1 MTAPPAARQFCGAVT
16 DPAFDG
22 AGAVPLCLRAG
33 GVTIHHARTLH
44 ASMANTSD
52 DPRRFLVMPYFA
64 ADAFPLAY
72 PTLLARHGKA
82 PFVLSVA
89 DSDAWSDAYTASDM
103 VLVGL
108 GPIVALY
115 CRSSTLYQTHQHI
128 RCPCFLFLRWQCGRT
143 PRCWVCRAG
152 PRASS
157 QRRSGC
163 RCRAWR
169 ADAAA
174 RRRTRSTRR
183 SR

>member
-1 MTAPPAARQFCGAVT
+1 MAAPPAARQFCGAVT

-82 PFVLSVA
+82 PFVLSAA
-89 DSDAWSDAYTASDM
+89 DADAWAAGTAADPARGPEVARPTTQGVKSDAYTASDM

-108 GPIVALY
+108 GRIVALY
-115 CRSSTLYQTHQHI
+115 CRSSTLHQTRHHI
-128 RCPCFLFLRWQCGRT
+128 RCPCF
-143 PRCWVCRAG
+143 
-152 PRASS
+152 
-157 QRRSGC
+157 
-163 RCRAWR
+163 
-169 ADAAA
+169 
-174 RRRTRSTRR
+174 
-183 SR
+183 